1 MARKPTASTARTQP
15 KTSCLSIVTSVFPS
29 ARECGPIA
37 AIPSLHHRIVNDGA
51 ILDRDS
57 IGTWF
62 IRTWLS
68 RTQAASNA
76 RWSRGRVVSAA
87 FAPMGGV
94 ELRRYRAAVDLAR
107 AVERQR
113 GDNVDKTGMRIG
125 RPLVETI
132 GLEILRRDRRKIGRA
147 HV

>member
-1 MARKPTASTARTQP
+1 MSPRPPNGAGDACDATANAARSQTFQACTGALSTTVR
-15 KTSCLSIVTSVFPS
+15 S
-29 ARECGPIA
+29 
-37 AIPSLHHRIVNDGA
+37 
-51 ILDRDS
+51 S

-62 IRTWLS
+62 SRTWLS

-76 RWSRGRVVSAA
+76 RWSRGRIVRAA

-94 ELRRYRAAVDLAR
+94 ELRRYRAAVDLAG

>member
-1 MARKPTASTARTQP
+1 MSPRPPNGAGDACDATANAARSQAFQACTGALSTTVR
-15 KTSCLSIVTSVFPS
+15 S
-29 ARECGPIA
+29 
-37 AIPSLHHRIVNDGA
+37 
-51 ILDRDS
+51 S

-62 IRTWLS
+62 SRTWFSRTWLS

-76 RWSRGRVVSAA
+76 RWSRGRIVRAA

-132 GLEILRRDRRKIGRA
+132 GLEILGR
-147 HV
+147 